1 LPRVG
6 VCIYWIFD
14 IVRPQVMFGWAG
26 PDGSFSEVIAIATII
41 GWAFKGFGSWHF
53 GRGRLL
59 FILFAANLLWV
70 LVSAAAA
77 PDHAIALGFVQP
89 QLKRSI
95 LFIIAV
101 TSVQSVRQ
109 LKQLAWVLVGS
120 AGFVAF
126 DLNMRYLGGSNEANT
141 VGYAGMDNNCLAIS
155 MLTCLGVAVFLGLY
169 TRPWWEKALAFGS
182 ALLIGHTVLLT
193 FSRGGMLGLIV
204 AGVAAVVVA
213 PKRPRYL
220 LAIGAAIMLALTLAG
235 PEVRARFMTS
245 LAGEE
250 ERDFSAQSRV
260 ELWMDCVTIMKKY
273 PWFGAGPDHFGIVVQ
288 EFGWPEGKEAHSLW
302 LQMGAEIGVPGALF
316 LLLFYVT
323 AIVRLWPLARPGAGT
338 DAERWTAN
346 AACMVVTSLAGFIVS
361 VQFVTME
368 GLETPLYVAAI
379 ALGTLSVLARPQRTE
394 AAEAA
399 PVPNATVR
407 YRRIHAS
414 PAASMTQRSVNARSA
429 GTRLLRQP

>member
-1 LPRVG
+1 MKGLILTYLLAYGGAAVALFNPFVG

-41 GWAFKGFGSWHF
+41 GWAFKGFGTWHF

-77 PDHAIALGFVQP
+77 PDHAIALGFVQA

-101 TSVQSVRQ
+101 TSVQSVTQ
-109 LKQLAWVLVGS
+109 LRQLAWVLVGS

-126 DLNMRYLGGSNEANT
+126 DLNIRYLGGSNDANAI
-141 VGYAGMDNNCLAIS
+141 GYAGMDNNCLAIS

-220 LAIGAAIMLALTLAG
+220 LAIGAAIVLALVAG
-235 PEVRARFMTS
+235 GPRSPRALHDISGGR
-245 LAGEE
+245 G
-250 ERDFSAQSRV
+250 
-260 ELWMDCVTIMKKY
+260 
-273 PWFGAGPDHFGIVVQ
+273 GAGLFGSEPRRALDGLRDGHEEVPVVRRRSR
-288 EFGWPEGKEAHSLW
+288 SLRHRRA
-302 LQMGAEIGVPGALF
+302 G
-316 LLLFYVT
+316 
-323 AIVRLWPLARPGAGT
+323 VRLARGQGSPFALASDG
-338 DAERWTAN
+338 
-346 AACMVVTSLAGFIVS
+346 C
-361 VQFVTME
+361 
-368 GLETPLYVAAI
+368 
-379 ALGTLSVLARPQRTE
+379 
-394 AAEAA
+394 
-399 PVPNATVR
+399 
-407 YRRIHAS
+407 
-414 PAASMTQRSVNARSA
+414 
-429 GTRLLRQP
+429 